1 MAKYGREK
9 HNLNFF
15 FVDRRDRKIT
25 SLEEIRRMDYYSITV
40 PKIISFRVDAFE
52 GKSINISDI
61 EDTIINGFL
70 TRFPSGT
77 LRSVYFIF
85 IVQCMMKLVDDIAD
99 KNKEK
104 LNGTSLN
111 WKEKRNLKDHPT
123 VMDYNEK
130 TLYRATTESAEMYN
144 SESSSRPRKLQ
155 WRVRE
160 GKMIGENSQFNII
173 MPDKKGKI
181 CRANNYSLNPYG
193 QLKTFWK
200 SVCNMIEQMN

>member
-15 FVDRRDRKIT
+15 FVGRRDRKIT
-25 SLEEIRRMDYYSITV
+25 SLEEIRRMGYDSIRV

-70 TRFPSGT
+70 TRFPAGT

-104 LNGTSLN
+104 LNDISLN
-111 WKEKRNLKDHPT
+111 YQEMRILKNHPT
-123 VMDYNEK
+123 VMNYNEK
-130 TLYRATTESAEMYN
+130 TIYRATTESAEMYN
-144 SESSSRPRKLQ
+144 DESSSRSRKLQ
-155 WRVRE
+155 WRVRD
-160 GKMIGENSQFNII
+160 GKMIGENSHFDLI

-181 CRANNYSLNPYG
+181 CRANNYSLKPYC
-193 QLKTFWK
+193 QLERFWK
-200 SVCNMIEQMN
+200 SVCDIIEDIN

>member
-130 TLYRATTESAEMYN
+130 TIYRATTESADMYN

-160 GKMIGENSQFNII
+160 GKMIGENSQFDII

-193 QLKTFWK
+193 QLKGLWK
-200 SVCNMIEQMN
+200 TVCDIIDDMN